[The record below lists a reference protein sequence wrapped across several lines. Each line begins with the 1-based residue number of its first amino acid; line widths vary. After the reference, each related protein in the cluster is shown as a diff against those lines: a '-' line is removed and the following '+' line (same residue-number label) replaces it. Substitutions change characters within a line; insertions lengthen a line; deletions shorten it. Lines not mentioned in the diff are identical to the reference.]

1 MKRLLVWSA
10 AFGLFWMI
18 AGLTFLRAQDK
29 IIPKVGTNGS
39 GEKDMQSA
47 PYFATP
53 EKPKPVVLTPVDREP
68 AHLSL
73 ERLTT
78 AQAQFFQLQLSI
90 PELQKVYEAEIAKL
104 KAQCGTE
111 LVNDAKGVLQCS
123 APKPATETSSA
134 K

>member
-18 AGLTFLRAQDK
+18 AGLTFLRAQDQ

-47 PYFATP
+47 PSFATP
-53 EKPKPVVLTPVDREP
+53 EKPKPVALTPADREP
-68 AHLSL
+68 AHLAL
-73 ERLTT
+73 EKLTT

-90 PELQKVYEAEIAKL
+90 PELQKAYEAEIAKL

-111 LVNDAKGVLQCS
+111 LVNDSKGVLQCS
-123 APKPATETSSA
+123 PQRPTEPPAR
-134 K
+134 